1 MNKLLTQTLK
11 ICFVFFFNVSFH
23 SVAQPTPPV
32 WINTGE
38 HILPTYTLETS
49 NRYLLGMLE
58 CKLKED
64 GTMGDPFTDW
74 GSIVLST
81 DKNLNILD
89 SVFVKF
95 INGWN
100 IMLYQAVVLNN
111 GQILMAGP
119 AFHPDSNEMKL
130 GLIWMDESLN
140 ILQQSL
146 KGLEDKKI
154 QPSGAIMVNQAGN
167 IITYGTVVE
176 NYGSGTLSNQY
187 YFMEISPDGEVL
199 QTREQTLGFYAYY
212 LWPVG
217 TNKYHM
223 WSWNNIVIQLDAGF
237 NFETTFSPG
246 WDSEFQPVSIQ
257 PYNLNSYF
265 LLRDKMKFV
274 PGQEEPLIEVEVLHV
289 NNQVNPLNTFV
300 FAFEG
305 ENVRGASLSSHNPG
319 ILYIGGTRY
328 PRSYMNTFN
337 QIFIYKTDIYGQIL
351 QSTFYSNNH
360 GISCGRIL
368 ATSDGGCLIPVIH
381 YRDYPSQ
388 DAFFLKMDADGN
400 IVGIN
405 ENLPIKA
412 NQYSMFPNPVRNQ
425 FTLRSASGLFT
436 TSTIFSMSGA
446 IVKSFGFESSCEV
459 DVSGLRPG
467 VYLMQLNRS
476 DGHFETT
483 RVIVIQ

>member
-1 MNKLLTQTLK
+1 
-11 ICFVFFFNVSFH
+11 
-23 SVAQPTPPV
+23 
-32 WINTGE
+32 
-38 HILPTYTLETS
+38 
-49 NRYLLGMLE
+49 
-58 CKLKED
+58 
-64 GTMGDPFTDW
+64 
-74 GSIVLST
+74 
-81 DKNLNILD
+81 
-89 SVFVKF
+89 
-95 INGWN
+95 
-100 IMLYQAVVLNN
+100 
-111 GQILMAGP
+111 
-119 AFHPDSNEMKL
+119 
-130 GLIWMDESLN
+130 
-140 ILQQSL
+140 
-146 KGLEDKKI
+146 
-154 QPSGAIMVNQAGN
+154 MVNQAGN